1 MGFLDGITE
10 IKSNADSGG
19 AYMKFQPGANQFRIV
34 GSGDDGGFI
43 QGMLGWSEDTEGKR
57 HPHRWKIGAD
67 TPMDITF
74 KDRPKEFYAMLVW
87 NYKES
92 KIQIL
97 ELTQSGLKAELMALA
112 NDTEDWGDPR
122 KFDITITKSGEKLD
136 TRYAMTPKPPKKRS
150 DEINDAVKAKKVN
163 LSALFDGG
171 DPFGDTPAPAPAPK
185 PTPAP
190 EPAKEESADQEEPF

>member
-19 AYMKFQPGANQFRIV
+19 AYMKLQPGANQFRIV

-43 QGMLGWSEDTEGKR
+43 QGMLGWSENAEGKR
-57 HPHRWKIGAD
+57 QPHRWKIGEDA
-67 TPMDITF
+67 PMSF
-74 KDRPKEFYAMLVW
+74 EDRPKEFFAMLVW

-97 ELTQSGLKAELMALA
+97 ELTQAGLKGELMALA
-112 NDTEDWGDPR
+112 NDKEDWGDPR
-122 KFDITITKSGEKLD
+122 KFDLTITKSGEKLD

-150 DEINDAVKAKKVN
+150 DEINDAVKAMKVN

-171 DPFGDTPAPAPAPK
+171 DPFGDAPAPK
-185 PTPAP
+185 PAP
-190 EPAKEESADQEEPF
+190 VQEPVQEEAGDEEEPF

>member
-1 MGFLDGITE
+1 
-10 IKSNADSGG
+10 
-19 AYMKFQPGANQFRIV
+19 MKLQPGANQFRIV

-43 QGMLGWSEDTEGKR
+43 QGMLGWSENAEGKR

-67 TPMDITF
+67 APMPF
-74 KDRPKEFYAMLVW
+74 EDRPKEFFAMLVW
-87 NYKES
+87 NYRES

-97 ELTQSGLKAELMALA
+97 ELTQAGLKGELMSLA

-122 KFDITITKSGEKLD
+122 KFDLTITKSGEKLD

-150 DEINDAVKAKKVN
+150 DEINDAVKATKVN

-171 DPFGDTPAPAPAPK
+171 DPFGDAPAPAPK
-185 PTPAP
+185 PAP
-190 EPAKEESADQEEPF
+190 VQEPVQEEAGNEEEPF